1 MRNRAWLP
9 APCMIN
15 YKLCINAKK
24 SVQQFFIME
33 LINLTNRTPCHISH
47 CKHSILFKLFCCLR
61 SYPPKI
67 SKRAMIPQ
75 LLSIT
80 FFCKHSNSHAITICR
95 NVLCLDIHCNFSQI
109 KICSDPCSCCNF
121 CCL

>member
-15 YKLCINAKK
+15 YKLCINTKK

-33 LINLTNRTPCHISH
+33 LINFTNRTPCHISH
-47 CKHSILFKLFCCLR
+47 CKHSILFKLFRRLWTN
-61 SYPPKI
+61 SPKI
-67 SKRAMIPQ
+67 CEWAMIPQ
-75 LLSIT
+75 FLSIT
-80 FFCKHSNSHAITICR
+80 FFCKHSNSHAITICL

-109 KICSDPCSCCNF
+109 KICSDPCSSCNS